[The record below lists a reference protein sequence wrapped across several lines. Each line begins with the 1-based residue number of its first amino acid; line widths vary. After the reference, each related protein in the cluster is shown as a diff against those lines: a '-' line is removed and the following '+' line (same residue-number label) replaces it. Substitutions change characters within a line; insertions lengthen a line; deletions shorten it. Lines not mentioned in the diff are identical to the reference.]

1 MGQTT
6 IGTQGLEW
14 FSRIYSQIDP
24 QAVRGAQCGA
34 G

>member
-14 FSRIYSQIDP
+14 FSRIYAQIHP
-24 QAVRGAQCGA
+24 QVARSARLGA